1 MNHPG
6 LRTLILLWAIS
17 PSTTC
22 LPAASQSKDQEI
34 MNQAKVLM
42 FDQKWEDARQAFQR
56 LIREFPQSSFLPEA
70 YFRTAYCLRLEKKPE
85 EALLAYEQF
94 LKKYPNEPFFG
105 VEAKQVVVELA
116 ASLVEQKKLEY
127 RNRLITA
134 LSDPQKEVRYFAAI
148 RCSSLKD
155 RQLDPKIVPVL
166 KEILAKEKQREILDR
181 ASIALL
187 AVEPAALAQPQ
198 QQKPAKSGA
207 KQGGAAVNKMFH
219 LRIYEGDESKKP
231 VVELDFPVSLAQ
243 LAVAALDEP
252 TKSAIRKKGIDI
264 DNVWE
269 SLNRLGPTNIL
280 TIRSDHS
287 VVKLWIQ

>member
-6 LRTLILLWAIS
+6 LRALILLWAMS
-17 PSTTC
+17 PAPTSM
-22 LPAASQSKDQEI
+22 PAAVQARDQDI

-42 FDQKWEDARQAFQR
+42 FDRKWEDARQAFQR
-56 LIREFPQSSFLPEA
+56 LIREFPQSSLLPEA
-70 YFRTAYCLRLEKKPE
+70 YFHTAYCLRLEKKPE

-94 LKKYPNEPFFG
+94 LKKYPNEPFFA
-105 VEAKQVVVELA
+105 VEAKEVVVELA

-127 RNRLITA
+127 RNRLVTA

-155 RQLDPKIVPVL
+155 RQLEPKIVPVL
-166 KEILAKEKQREILDR
+166 KEILAKEKQRELLDR

-198 QQKPAKSGA
+198 QPKQAKSGT
-207 KQGGAAVNKMFH
+207 KQGTAAVKMFH
-219 LRIYEGDESKKP
+219 LRIYEGAENTKP
-231 VVELDFPVSLAQ
+231 IVELDLPVALAH
-243 LAVAALDEP
+243 LAVAALDET
-252 TKSAIRKKGIDI
+252 TKADIRKKGIDI
-264 DNVWE
+264 DNIWE

-280 TIRSDHS
+280 TIRGAHN